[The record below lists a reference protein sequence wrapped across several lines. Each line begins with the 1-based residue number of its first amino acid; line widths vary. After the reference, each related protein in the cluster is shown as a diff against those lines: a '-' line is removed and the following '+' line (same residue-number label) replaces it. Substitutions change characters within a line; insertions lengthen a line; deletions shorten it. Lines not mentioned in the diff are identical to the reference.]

1 MTQGDAGAAG
11 QTADPGRAAGLQAE
25 DSSALAPLRQ
35 RVFRWLWLAVLIS
48 WIGTWMQTVGAQWLL
63 VDEPNAAALVS
74 LVQAAGT
81 LPMMLLALPGGVLA
95 DSFDR
100 RWLLITVQ
108 GYLFVVALLLGV
120 LTAAGLMPPALL
132 LAFTFALGV
141 GAAVQIPAWQAMM
154 PELVPRTQ
162 LRAAARLDLVSV
174 NLAYAV
180 GPVLAGLAI
189 AHLGGVP
196 VAFAFKAA
204 AAVFFA
210 LVLFFARQPQA
221 ASAARRERFLPAL
234 RAGGRYIWHEPVV
247 RRILLRTVMFVV
259 PAMALWALLP
269 LIASRRLG
277 LGADGFGALFGAFG
291 LGAIVGAMA
300 LGRVR
305 DRLSNNGMLG
315 AAGLL
320 YAAATAVIVLAPGF
334 PAALVTLMFAGLAWM
349 AATSTLAA
357 ELQMFLPVWVRARGL
372 AIYTVT
378 FTGSMTAGSLL
389 WGFVAEGLGL
399 QIAFLIA
406 AGVMFA
412 GVIAGMVWRVPETG
426 HLDPQPVVYWPA
438 ARLALDPEADAGP
451 VMVTVEYTITPEKEA
466 AFLEAM
472 DNLRRSRRRTGASR
486 WELYRD
492 GDRPNR
498 FVEMFSVPSWEEHQ
512 RQHEGRLTAVDKAI
526 EETALAF
533 SDPPTRAEHLLPP

>member
-1 MTQGDAGAAG
+1 
-11 QTADPGRAAGLQAE
+11 
-25 DSSALAPLRQ
+25 
-35 RVFRWLWLAVLIS
+35 
-48 WIGTWMQTVGAQWLL
+48 
-63 VDEPNAAALVS
+63 
-74 LVQAAGT
+74 
-81 LPMMLLALPGGVLA
+81 
-95 DSFDR
+95 
-100 RWLLITVQ
+100 
-108 GYLFVVALLLGV
+108 
-120 LTAAGLMPPALL
+120 
-132 LAFTFALGV
+132 
-141 GAAVQIPAWQAMM
+141 
-154 PELVPRTQ
+154 
-162 LRAAARLDLVSV
+162 
-174 NLAYAV
+174 
-180 GPVLAGLAI
+180 
-189 AHLGGVP
+189 
-196 VAFAFKAA
+196 
-204 AAVFFA
+204 
-210 LVLFFARQPQA
+210 
-221 ASAARRERFLPAL
+221 
-234 RAGGRYIWHEPVV
+234 
-247 RRILLRTVMFVV
+247 
-259 PAMALWALLP
+259 
-269 LIASRRLG
+269 
-277 LGADGFGALFGAFG
+277 
-291 LGAIVGAMA
+291 
-300 LGRVR
+300 
-305 DRLSNNGMLG
+305 
-315 AAGLL
+315 
-320 YAAATAVIVLAPGF
+320 
-334 PAALVTLMFAGLAWM
+334 
-349 AATSTLAA
+349 
-357 ELQMFLPVWVRARGL
+357 MFLPVWVRARGL

-438 ARLALDPEADAGP
+438 ARMAFDPEADAGP